1 MHGKGSPTTP
11 PAQHR
16 PKPGYTQ
23 HNLPTCNSINPID
36 RRMQKNVQPPQQAD
50 AQQHQPERPQ
60 NAQHHTQAR
69 TRPCAEGRDNRHIP
83 QPEERH
89 RHTSTRPTDR
99 PTDRPQNEWQT
110 SSPPAANSGP
120 ETGANPTHPRIHH
133 FFCVAIISHE
143 LRTRHTPQRKQ
154 QALGRGART
163 AHIRMIAPFW
173 CSYEEE
179 RPRNTV
185 EESAPHHIF
194 ARNKS
199 QTS

>member
-1 MHGKGSPTTP
+1 MEKAHLPHPQPNTGPSPATPNTTS
-11 PAQHR
+11 R
-16 PKPGYTQ
+16 PVTALTQ
-23 HNLPTCNSINPID
+23 STAGCRKTYSHHNKRTCSNISPSD
-36 RRMQKNVQPPQQAD
+36 RRMHNTIHRREPDRAQK
-50 AQQHQPERPQ
+50 
-60 NAQHHTQAR
+60 
-69 TRPCAEGRDNRHIP
+69 AETTDTYRNLRSVTGTHLPD
-83 QPEERH
+83 
-89 RHTSTRPTDR
+89 RPTDR
-99 PTDRPQNEWQT
+99 PTDRRM
-110 SSPPAANSGP
+110 SGRRPPAANSGP

-133 FFCVAIISHE
+133 FFCAAIISHE